1 MLLQRITAM
10 CEKEGKVQH
19 LRVAVEGG
27 GCSGFQYVFNMV
39 DAAAPEADDQIFERD
54 DAVVIVDSVSLDM
67 MRGSTIDFETELI
80 RSGFVV
86 LNNPNAEAGCGCGV
100 SFGLK
105 DDDF

>member
-1 MLLQRITAM
+1 MLRGVRRCIRETI
-10 CEKEGKVQH
+10 QH

-39 DAAAPEADDQIFERD
+39 DAAAPEADDQVFERD